1 MPLTALPRVARC
13 SDVKFKNPL
22 ANLDDLDDNT
32 PVVTDQDDDVR
43 FSNPISDPDGGDATF
58 DAEKG
63 NTFIATSSNF
73 EAESA
78 SSNTTQPTCVVPTQL
93 RFAR

>member
-1 MPLTALPRVARC
+1 MPLTAPPLVARC

-22 ANLDDLDDNT
+22 ANLDDLQDDAF
-32 PVVTDQDDDVR
+32 VESDRDDDVR
-43 FSNPISDPDGGDATF
+43 FSNPISDPDGDGAMF

-63 NTFIATSSNF
+63 STFVATSSKF

-93 RFAR
+93 SLAR